1 MKVAW
6 AHDVVISLS
15 SLCPSAI
22 AALCAGR
29 AVSGAIAIRAYLGGE
44 DPERE
49 RPRQI
54 QCGFEGAACEL
65 SREPVQSQTPRGLFA
80 WNRLDEFYGDFSYQ
94 GGGNHAA
101 RNQFLDV
108 YFMNLICPNASAVL
122 SGEDY
127 QE

>member
-1 MKVAW
+1 MWPRKEGKETPQSAPLLARKKMKVAW

-80 WNRLDEFYGDFSYQ
+80 WNRLDEFYGDFSYH
-94 GGGNHAA
+94 GG
-101 RNQFLDV
+101 RQSRREESV
-108 YFMNLICPNASAVL
+108 P
-122 SGEDY
+122 
-127 QE
+127 